1 VYDFF
6 VSLLNPLMWGEAW
19 VMNAWHSLFTLIGIP
34 YDSGWGWALSIV
46 GLTVVVRFLMIPLFV
61 KQIHASRRMQLIQ
74 PEMQK
79 IQAKYKGKSDPESR
93 QKMTSE
99 TMDLYKRTGSNP
111 FSSCLPI
118 LLQSPFF
125 FALFQLLN
133 NLPHVASGAHAP
145 IGPITPDVASVIEK
159 STIFGAQLSATF
171 VGSEDLNVK
180 ILTAVL
186 IVLMSLST
194 FTTQRQLM
202 RKNMPDA
209 ALDNPYMK
217 QQKVILYLM
226 PIFFAISGINFPIG
240 VLLYWLTTNV
250 WSMGQQF
257 YVIRRMPAPGS
268 AAERAYEERQKKR
281 GKTIKKLH
289 IPGLGDTT
297 RTRCRRLPRAVS
309 GSSPRARSAPSV
321 GRPAG
326 LVDRTTARVART
338 VPAELLRSPGLT
350 GRRRRTRRPNPPRR
364 TGQGPGPV
372 VGRMLGVPAVPAR
385 GPRRDRTANA
395 SNPNGRSRSPTLPAR
410 SSRRTRPSARRVR
423 PALGGPR
430 VARPPRTRPEPVP
443 PTGYACEDEL
453 VPAPAARCATPLEPW
468 TPRTRD
474 TAGPGPAP
482 ADRSGVA
489 R

>member
-6 VSLLNPLMWGEAW
+6 VNLLSPLMWGEAW
-19 VMNAWHSLFTLIGIP
+19 VMTAWHQLFVFLGIP
-34 YDSGWGWALSIV
+34 YESGWGWALSIV

-61 KQIHASRRMQLIQ
+61 KQIHSSRRMQMIQ

-93 QKMTSE
+93 QKMTQE

-125 FALFQLLN
+125 FALFQVLN
-133 NLPHVASGAHAP
+133 NLPHVATGAHAP
-145 IGPITPDVASVIEK
+145 IGPITPEVASVIEK
-159 STIFGAQLSATF
+159 STIFGAQLSSTF
-171 VGSEDLNVK
+171 VGSNDLNVK

-268 AAERAYEERQKKR
+268 AAERAYEERQRKR

-297 RTRCRRLPRAVS
+297 TDQPDVQDALPEGPKSGQRQQPKGKKRSKRGPAGGPGDGVGGETGADS
-309 GSSPRARSAPSV
+309 GAESGAGSSPATPQDAPVDPRPANGSSPKAPSGGGTRPNGQRQQPKRQKQKPTS
-321 GRPAG
+321 GRPKQPQSQVKRQAN
-326 LVDRTTARVART
+326 
-338 VPAELLRSPGLT
+338 PPG
-350 GRRRRTRRPNPPRR
+350 TRRPE
-364 TGQGPGPV
+364 
-372 VGRMLGVPAVPAR
+372 
-385 GPRRDRTANA
+385 
-395 SNPNGRSRSPTLPAR
+395 
-410 SSRRTRPSARRVR
+410 
-423 PALGGPR
+423 GG
-430 VARPPRTRPEPVP
+430 
-443 PTGYACEDEL
+443 
-453 VPAPAARCATPLEPW
+453 
-468 TPRTRD
+468 TPRPD
-474 TAGPGPAP
+474 PA
-482 ADRSGVA
+482 
-489 R
+489 

>member
-1 VYDFF
+1 
-6 VSLLNPLMWGEAW
+6 
-19 VMNAWHSLFTLIGIP
+19 
-34 YDSGWGWALSIV
+34 V
-46 GLTVVVRFLMIPLFV
+46 GVRFLMIPLFV
-61 KQIHASRRMQLIQ
+61 KQIHSSRRMQLIQ

-125 FALFQLLN
+125 FALFQVLN
-133 NLPHVASGAHAP
+133 NLPHVASGAHPP

-268 AAERAYEERQKKR
+268 AAERAYEERQRKR

-297 RTRCRRLPRAVS
+297 TDQLDVQDALPEPPKS
-309 GSSPRARSAPSV
+309 GQRQQPKGKKRSKRSSGGGPTDGAGSGAATGAAGGGDSPDGSTPQDAPSAPSTPSAPSAPSASAN
-321 GRPAG
+321 GSEAG
-326 LVDRTTARVART
+326 A
-338 VPAELLRSPGLT
+338 
-350 GRRRRTRRPNPPRR
+350 
-364 TGQGPGPV
+364 
-372 VGRMLGVPAVPAR
+372 
-385 GPRRDRTANA
+385 
-395 SNPNGRSRSPTLPAR
+395 
-410 SSRRTRPSARRVR
+410 RPSGQRQQPKRQKQKPR
-423 PALGGPR
+423 PKQPQNQQVKR
-430 VARPPRTRPEPVP
+430 QTTPPGKRSESGTPSPDPV
-443 PTGYACEDEL
+443 
-453 VPAPAARCATPLEPW
+453 
-468 TPRTRD
+468 
-474 TAGPGPAP
+474 
-482 ADRSGVA
+482 
-489 R
+489 

>member
-1 VYDFF
+1 
-6 VSLLNPLMWGEAW
+6 
-19 VMNAWHSLFTLIGIP
+19 
-34 YDSGWGWALSIV
+34 
-46 GLTVVVRFLMIPLFV
+46 
-61 KQIHASRRMQLIQ
+61 
-74 PEMQK
+74 
-79 IQAKYKGKSDPESR
+79 
-93 QKMTSE
+93 MTSE

-125 FALFQLLN
+125 FALFQVLN
-133 NLPHVASGAHAP
+133 NLPHVATGAHAP
-145 IGPITPDVASVIEK
+145 IGPITPEVASVIEK
-159 STIFGAQLSATF
+159 STIFGAQLSSTF
-171 VGSEDLNVK
+171 VGSNDLNVK

-186 IVLMSLST
+186 IILMSLST

-297 RTRCRRLPRAVS
+297 TDQPDVQDILTEAPKSGQRQQPKGKKRSKRGPSGGPGDGAASGAAAGSASTNGSGSGS
-309 GSSPRARSAPSV
+309 GSSTPQDAPADAPSN
-321 GRPAG
+321 GSGATGSDSGSGAGSAGGTARPAG
-326 LVDRTTARVART
+326 QRQQPKRQKQKPGSARPKQPQGQVKREPNAPT
-338 VPAELLRSPGLT
+338 
-350 GRRRRTRRPNPPRR
+350 TRRSDQSSPSPD
-364 TGQGPGPV
+364 
-372 VGRMLGVPAVPAR
+372 PA
-385 GPRRDRTANA
+385 
-395 SNPNGRSRSPTLPAR
+395 
-410 SSRRTRPSARRVR
+410 
-423 PALGGPR
+423 
-430 VARPPRTRPEPVP
+430 
-443 PTGYACEDEL
+443 
-453 VPAPAARCATPLEPW
+453 
-468 TPRTRD
+468 
-474 TAGPGPAP
+474 
-482 ADRSGVA
+482 
-489 R
+489 